1 MITVFITLSIRTFYG
16 YVRGQLPK
24 QLQHYVHWRWSDLG
38 NLCLVSQD
46 AYTYIEIRHEN
57 FCQSAAQKEHEAMKA
72 VKAGSKRKTSAP
84 SSSKTS
90 KSRRNLEILA
100 RCKAHRQTK
109 LAFRKKPASKKVA
122 NKPAAMKS
130 KRKSRSLKALRK
142 VTEAQSLRSFK
153 SAVDH
158 VVDINRLAVLHAE
171 WLQRLVGWHS
181 LDYPSCNK
189 LEILLNAG
197 LDVDTPGLLH
207 SSVVPSVGSCRCF
220 HMLLERGADPV
231 GGPGDQTSGRCPFV
245 NVVLTQHE
253 NLIQNLQA
261 LKEALMKHPRRQ
273 ARHEEEWRE
282 AVERIHERLLQAS
295 EPRFFGRVKK
305 WLRDQVLQY
314 VDPKYA
320 VSPPAPPAH
329 CPEAPIDRDLLLLP
343 FMWKNT

>member
-1 MITVFITLSIRTFYG
+1 M
-16 YVRGQLPK
+16 
-24 QLQHYVHWRWSDLG
+24 
-38 NLCLVSQD
+38 
-46 AYTYIEIRHEN
+46 
-57 FCQSAAQKEHEAMKA
+57 
-72 VKAGSKRKTSAP
+72 
-84 SSSKTS
+84 
-90 KSRRNLEILA
+90 
-100 RCKAHRQTK
+100 
-109 LAFRKKPASKKVA
+109 A

-245 NVVLTQHE
+245 KVVLTQHE

-261 LKEALMKHPRRQ
+261 LKEALMEHPRRQ

-295 EPRFFGRVKK
+295 EPRFCGRVKK

-343 FMWKNT
+343 FIWKNT